1 MEYHFRQ
8 MEIALLIGTA
18 QNHLQL
24 FNKDR
29 MKYAEKAKKG
39 QCHVRLMQN

>member
-39 QCHVRLMQN
+39 QYHVHLMQN